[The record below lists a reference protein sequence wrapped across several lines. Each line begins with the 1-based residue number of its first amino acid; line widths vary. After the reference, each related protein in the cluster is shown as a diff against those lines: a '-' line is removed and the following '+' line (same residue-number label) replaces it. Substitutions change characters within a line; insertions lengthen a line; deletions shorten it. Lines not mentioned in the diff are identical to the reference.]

1 LPTQLITLVVILL
14 QTVVPLQDETRAVHD
29 FANLLSAD
37 QIDRLESLID
47 DVERKTTAE
56 IAVVTVNSLDGM
68 TVDEYGYELFNAWHI
83 GQKDLNNG
91 VLLVVAPN
99 ERRMRIEVGYGL
111 EPLLTDSRCG
121 EIRDNQLLPRFR
133 EGNFPAGIE
142 AGTQAIAD
150 ALLADPAAARGDPN
164 SGPQLARHQRE
175 QAKYATYGV
184 AGLALVL
191 IITSVVVASQRN
203 YSLTAFLFFTA
214 AGALLIGVA
223 AYFTWRVPQGD
234 QPLAWL
240 GGATLASA
248 GAWLSNLKRFRR
260 FGPRGCSKCGTH
272 LELLSE
278 QDDDPKLSE
287 VQRLEEKIGSVDYDV
302 WFCPA
307 CLHNDTERYVK
318 FFSGYGDCPKCQ
330 ARTFKEGPQK
340 TIQYPTTSST
350 GTARIDGRCVSCNH
364 KSSRTVVL
372 SKIVKSSGGS
382 GGSFGGGGG
391 GGGGGGFGGGSSGG
405 GGASG
410 GW

>member
-1 LPTQLITLVVILL
+1 MHVLGLLLIILAS
-14 QTVVPLQDETRAVHD
+14 VVPLQDETRAVHD

-37 QIDRLESLID
+37 QIGRLESLID

-68 TVDEYGYELFNAWHI
+68 TVDDYGYELFNTWKI

-121 EIRDNQLLPRFR
+121 EIRDNQLLPKFR
-133 EGNFPAGIE
+133 EGNFAAGIE
-142 AGTQAIAD
+142 DGTHAIAD

-191 IITSVVVASQRN
+191 ILSSIVVARRRN
-203 YSLTAFLFFTA
+203 YSLIAFLLFTA
-214 AGALLIGVA
+214 TGALLIGVA
-223 AYFTWRVPQGD
+223 AYFTWRVPRGD

-240 GGATLASA
+240 GGASLASA

-278 QDDDPKLSE
+278 QDDDTKLTE

-307 CLHNDTERYVK
+307 CLHNDSERYVRY
-318 FFSGYGDCPKCQ
+318 FSGYGDCPKCK
-330 ARTFKEGPQK
+330 ACTFKEGPQK
-340 TIQYPTTSST
+340 TLQYPTTSST

-364 KSSRTVVL
+364 KSSRTIVL
-372 SKIVKSSGGS
+372 AKIVKSSGGS
-382 GGSFGGGGG
+382 SGGSFGGGG

>member
-1 LPTQLITLVVILL
+1 LPTQLISLVVILL
-14 QTVVPLQDETRAVHD
+14 QSVVPLQDGTRAVHD
-29 FANLLSAD
+29 FANLLSGD
-37 QIDRLESLID
+37 QINRLESLID

-56 IAVVTVNSLDGM
+56 IAVVTVTSLEGM
-68 TVDEYGYELFNAWHI
+68 TVDEYGYELFNTWKI
-83 GQKDLNNG
+83 GQKDINNG

-133 EGNFPAGIE
+133 EGDFPAGIE
-142 AGTQAIAD
+142 DGTQAIAD

-175 QAKYATYGV
+175 QARYATYGV

-191 IITSVVVASQRN
+191 IISSIVVASRRN
-203 YSLTAFLFFTA
+203 YSLTTFLFFTA
-214 AGALLIGVA
+214 AGALLIGMA
-223 AYFTWRVPQGD
+223 AYFTWRVPRND

-260 FGPRGCSKCGTH
+260 YGPRGCSKCGTH

-307 CLHNDTERYVK
+307 CLHNDTERYVR
-318 FFSGYGDCPKCQ
+318 FFSGYGDCAKCG

-364 KSSRTVVL
+364 KSSRTVIL
-372 SKIVKSSGGS
+372 SKIVKSSGSS
-382 GGSFGGGGG
+382 GGSFGGGG

>member
-1 LPTQLITLVVILL
+1 MHGLCLLLIILAS
-14 QTVVPLQDETRAVHD
+14 VVPLQDETRAVHD

-37 QIDRLESLID
+37 QIDRLERLID
-47 DVERKTTAE
+47 DVERKTTAQ
-56 IAVVTVNSLDGM
+56 IAVVTVTSLEGM
-68 TVDEYGYELFNAWHI
+68 TVDEYGYELFNAWKI

-142 AGTQAIAD
+142 DGTQAVAD

-175 QAKYATYGV
+175 QARYATYGV

-191 IITSVVVASQRN
+191 IISSVVVASRRN

-223 AYFTWRVPQGD
+223 AYFTWRVPRAD

-307 CLHNDTERYVK
+307 CLHNDSERYVR
-318 FFSGYGDCPKCQ
+318 FFSGYGDCPKCKG
-330 ARTFKEGPQK
+330 RTFKEGPQK
-340 TIQYPTTSST
+340 TLQYPTTSST

-364 KSSRTVVL
+364 KSSRTIVL
-372 SKIVKSSGGS
+372 SKISTSGSSSGG
-382 GGSFGGGGG
+382 GSFGGG